1 MSLQDKTSL
10 KDIKNTL
17 INNIILSID
26 FPASV
31 VFTLRTYLTRL
42 FGTVFVFHY
51 VLKYYH
57 RLLKYLPNVWIFTHI
72 SPLMNKNSFYY
83 NDINIKIT
91 MYKTSALVQN
101 CGETKTWSSLHYETQ
116 HHRLYWTL
124 RVLIG

>member
-26 FPASV
+26 FPASG

-72 SPLMNKNSFYY
+72 SF
-83 NDINIKIT
+83 
-91 MYKTSALVQN
+91 
-101 CGETKTWSSLHYETQ
+101 
-116 HHRLYWTL
+116 
-124 RVLIG
+124 